1 MNNIIEREY
10 HFIENFSPKH
20 ALGKNIPQLKM
31 LKTKNIRPKVYSELV
46 RKKIVLQIA
55 RKTKTHK
62 NRPFL
67 VHF

>member
-1 MNNIIEREY
+1 MNNITERQY

-20 ALGKNIPQLKM
+20 TLEKNIPQLKM
-31 LKTKNIRPKVYSELV
+31 LKTKNTRPRLCSELV
-46 RKKIVLQIA
+46 REKTVIQIA

-67 VHF
+67 AHF

>member
-1 MNNIIEREY
+1 MVNNY
-10 HFIENFSPKH
+10 YDKLLFL
-20 ALGKNIPQLKM
+20 LGFKNIDNIQL
-31 LKTKNIRPKVYSELV
+31 LKTKNIRPRLYSELV